1 MARHKEFEINEV
13 LDKAMYLFW
22 SQGYEKTSMQE
33 LVDTMGIHRRSIYD
47 TFGDKHALFIQALQR
62 YQLLQSQRLQH
73 LLEQQV
79 PVIDIIRIFLET
91 TVDNQALPKGCL
103 MVNSGV
109 ELGTLDP
116 EVSALVEGAYT
127 HTEQC
132 LLDLL
137 VAGQGSGKIQADL
150 DAELLA
156 HYFMN
161 AWLGLRTTV
170 KTAVDQQKLT
180 DIIDT
185 TLRIL
190 NK

>member
-79 PVIDIIRIFLET
+79 PVTDIIRIFLET

-132 LLDLL
+132 LSDLL
-137 VAGQGSGKIQADL
+137 VAGQGSGEIQADL

>member
-79 PVIDIIRIFLET
+79 PVTDIIRIFLET
-91 TVDNQALPKGCL
+91 TVDNKALPKGCL

-137 VAGQGSGKIQADL
+137 VAGQGSGEIQADL

>member
-73 LLEQQV
+73 LLEKQV
-79 PVIDIIRIFLET
+79 PVTDIIRIFLET
-91 TVDNQALPKGCL
+91 TVDNQVLPKGCL

-137 VAGQGSGKIQADL
+137 VAGQGSGEIQADL

>member
-73 LLEQQV
+73 LLERQV
-79 PVIDIIRIFLET
+79 PVTDIIRIFLET

-137 VAGQGSGKIQADL
+137 VAGQGSGEIQADL

>member
-79 PVIDIIRIFLET
+79 PVTDIIRIFLET
-91 TVDNQALPKGCL
+91 TVDNKALPKGCL

-109 ELGTLDP
+109 ELGTIDP

-137 VAGQGSGKIQADL
+137 VAGQGSGEIQADL

>member
-1 MARHKEFEINEV
+1 MARHKEFDVNEV

-33 LVDTMGIHRRSIYD
+33 LVHTMGIHRRSIYD
-47 TFGDKHALFIQALQR
+47 TFGDKHELFIQALQR
-62 YQLLQSQRLQH
+62 YQLLQSQRLQN
-73 LLEQQV
+73 LVEQQI
-79 PVIDIIRIFLET
+79 PVTDMIRIFLET
-91 TVDNQALPKGCL
+91 TIDNPELPKGCL

-116 EVSALVEGAYT
+116 EVSALIQARYT
-127 HTEQC
+127 QTEQC
-132 LLDLL
+132 LFDLL
-137 VAGQGSGKIQADL
+137 IAGQDSGEIRADL
-150 DAELLA
+150 DAKQLA
-156 HYFMN
+156 HYLMN
-161 AWLGLRTTV
+161 AWLGLRATV

-185 TLRIL
+185 TLSIL

>member
-127 HTEQC
+127 HTEQY

-137 VAGQGSGKIQADL
+137 VAGQGSGEIQADL

>member
-132 LLDLL
+132 LLDIL
-137 VAGQGSGKIQADL
+137 VAGQGSGEIQADL

>member
-1 MARHKEFEINEV
+1 MARPKEFEIHEV

-62 YQLLQSQRLQH
+62 YQSLQSKRLQQ
-73 LLEQQV
+73 LVEKQV
-79 PVIDIIRIFLET
+79 PVTDIIRMFLET
-91 TVDNQALPKGCL
+91 TIDNPELPKGCL

-116 EVSALVEGAYT
+116 EVSALVEGGYT
-127 HTEQC
+127 QTEQC

-137 VAGQGSGKIQADL
+137 VAGQVSGEIQSDL
-150 DAELLA
+150 DAEGLA

-170 KTAVDQQKLT
+170 KTAVNQQKLT
-180 DIIDT
+180 DIINT
-185 TLRIL
+185 TLSIL
-190 NK
+190 HK

>member
-22 SQGYEKTSMQE
+22 TQGYEKTSMQE

-62 YQLLQSQRLQH
+62 YKSLQAQRLQS
-73 LLEQQV
+73 LIKRQA
-79 PVIDIIRIFLET
+79 PVKHTLRVFLET
-91 TVDNQALPKGCL
+91 MIDNEEMPVGCL

-109 ELGTLDP
+109 ELGLLDP
-116 EVSALVEGAYT
+116 EVSTFVEHGYAQ
-127 HTEQC
+127 TEKY
-132 LLDLL
+132 LYDLL
-137 VAGQGSGKIQADL
+137 AAGQEKGEIKADL
-150 DAELLA
+150 DAQVLA

-161 AWLGLRTTV
+161 AWLGLRTMI
-170 KTAVDQQKLT
+170 KTTADPHKIKN
-180 DIIDT
+180 IIDT

-190 NK
+190 D